1 MLNDFKIDEE
11 NRLKIAEY
19 ICRLNYA
26 RLGVG
31 VLQIDVNDGE
41 IRYRYTLDCEGVPA
55 EALLERSQQYP
66 ADVYGWA
73 GDGLLAVMYGFM
85 TSADAVGF
93 GME

>member
-1 MLNDFKIDEE
+1 MLNEFKIDEE